1 MPGAM
6 FCAKMRAAMQRYAM
20 RAHALFFARLLRRRR
35 AFDAEVCMRAPD
47 DVVADGITRWRD
59 VLTARR

>member
-1 MPGAM
+1 M

-35 AFDAEVCMRAPD
+35 AFDAEVCHALRQPMLLPMVLR
-47 DVVADGITRWRD
+47 DG
-59 VLTARR
+59 AMC